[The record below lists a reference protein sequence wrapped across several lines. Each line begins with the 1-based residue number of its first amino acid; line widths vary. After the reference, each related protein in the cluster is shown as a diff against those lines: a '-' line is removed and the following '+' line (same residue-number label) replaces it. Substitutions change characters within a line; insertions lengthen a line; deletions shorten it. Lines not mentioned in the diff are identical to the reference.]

1 MEKKDT
7 KEEENKKTPQEEDQE
22 PSQNLITTI
31 TTQDTQKRYD
41 ELMSEFKNVKFDYD
55 EKEHIMSIL
64 KAGDSAETK
73 K

>member
-1 MEKKDT
+1 MEKKDSN
-7 KEEENKKTPQEEDQE
+7 EEEKKKTAQEEDKE

-41 ELMSEFKNVKFDYD
+41 ELMGEFKSVKFDYD
-55 EKEHIMSIL
+55 EKEQIMSIL